1 MPHGGPFNMNNF
13 RFAKD
18 KETTIK
24 TAWALENGLSYCWD
38 RGVWIDEWKNSKN
51 MSTPQKLHSLQWR
64 PF

>member
-1 MPHGGPFNMNNF
+1 MPHGGHFNMNNF

-38 RGVWIDEWKNSKN
+38 RGV
-51 MSTPQKLHSLQWR
+51 
-64 PF
+64 